1 MIRLEINGNYENV
14 SENIEDFSFL
24 IEKYMGYEAKNYFDD
39 MIDQLCSYINQLEDE
54 NEELNKQ
61 IIDFGES
68 DA

>member
-14 SENIEDFSFL
+14 SEDVEDFSFL

-39 MIDQLCSYINQLEDE
+39 MIDELLSYISQLEDE
-54 NEELNKQ
+54 IASKE
-61 IIDFGES
+61 GED